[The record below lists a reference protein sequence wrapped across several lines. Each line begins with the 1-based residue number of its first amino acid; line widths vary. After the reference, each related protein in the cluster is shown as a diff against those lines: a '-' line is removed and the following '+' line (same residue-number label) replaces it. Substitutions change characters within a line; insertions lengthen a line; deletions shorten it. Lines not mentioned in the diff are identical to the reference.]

1 MNAMT
6 CEEVQE
12 QLDLLAAGE
21 CDPPTK
27 DALEQH
33 LGACPACSASYAQ
46 SQRLLGLLDLHWN
59 DQAVERLRQRIE
71 QQARPAHQK
80 SGSQAQL
87 GNQSRNQLGN
97 QSRIQ
102 FGNQRRVRPFI
113 RQAVAVAALFLI
125 AVGLMLWAPIW
136 DTDRKGSEPALA
148 LLVHARKE
156 IQAPEPDKHQ
166 ELVKGHAAEKVAII
180 ALGSRGGAMFRRE
193 LDQAQRAGKLPL
205 PPEISLELVLVNTGK
220 RPVEVR
226 LGEET
231 PTLSL
236 ELTGDGVVRMSAPK
250 AQKPEEPDFLR
261 TQALQLEPGK
271 KHILHIDRL
280 IAGSRGNLEYI
291 YLTEPGE
298 YTLTATLRLTADGN
312 VVTVTGTPVRIK
324 VRN

>member
-33 LGACPACSASYAQ
+33 LGVCPACSASYAQ

-59 DQAVERLRQRIE
+59 DQGVERLRQRIE

-80 SGSQAQL
+80 SGSQT
-87 GNQSRNQLGN
+87 
-97 QSRIQ
+97 Q

-113 RQAVAVAALFLI
+113 HRSVAVAALFLI

-136 DTDRKGSEPALA
+136 DTDRRGSGPALA

-156 IQAPEPDKHQ
+156 IQAPELDKHQ
-166 ELVKGHAAEKVAII
+166 ELVKGHAAQKVMVIPLA
-180 ALGSRGGAMFRRE
+180 ARGGAAFRRE
-193 LDQAQRAGKLPL
+193 LDQAQRDGRLPL
-205 PPEISLELVLVNTGK
+205 PSEISLELVLVNTGK

-226 LGEET
+226 LGDET

-250 AQKPEEPDFLR
+250 AQKQEEPDFLR

-271 KHILHIDRL
+271 KHIFHIDRL

-298 YTLTATLRLTADGN
+298 YTLTASLRLTADGH
-312 VVTVTGTPVRIK
+312 VVTVTGTPLRIK

>member
-6 CEEVQE
+6 CEEVQD

-46 SQRLLGLLDLHWN
+46 SQRLLGLLDIHWN
-59 DQAVERLRQRIE
+59 DRGVERLRQRIE
-71 QQARPAHQK
+71 QQARPAPQQPGQQP
-80 SGSQAQL
+80 GSQT
-87 GNQSRNQLGN
+87 
-97 QSRIQ
+97 Q
-102 FGNQRRVRPFI
+102 FGNQSQTQFGNRGRIRPFI
-113 RQAVAVAALFLI
+113 HRSIAVAALFLI

-136 DTDRKGSEPALA
+136 DPDRKGSEPALA

-156 IQAPEPDKHQ
+156 IQAPEPEKHQ
-166 ELVKGHAAEKVAII
+166 DLAKGQASEKVAIV
-180 ALGSRGGAMFRRE
+180 ALASRGGAMFRSE

-205 PPEISLELVLVNTGK
+205 PPAISLELVLVNNGN
-220 RPVEVR
+220 RPLEVR
-226 LGEET
+226 LGEEK

-236 ELTGDGVVRMSAPK
+236 EVAGDGVVRMSAPK
-250 AQKPEEPDFLR
+250 AQEKEEPEFLR
-261 TQALQLEPGK
+261 TQALQLDAGK
-271 KHILHIDRL
+271 KHTFHIDRL

-298 YTLTATLRLTADGN
+298 NTLTASLRLTADGQ
-312 VVTVTGTPVRIK
+312 VVTVTGAPVRIK
-324 VRN
+324 VRK

>member
-33 LGACPACSASYAQ
+33 LGACSACSASYAQ
-46 SQRLLGLLDLHWN
+46 SQRLFGLLDLHWN
-59 DQAVERLRQRIE
+59 DQGVERLRQRIE
-71 QQARPAHQK
+71 QQARPSHQK
-80 SGSQAQL
+80 PGSQAQL
-87 GNQSRNQLGN
+87 RN

-113 RQAVAVAALFLI
+113 HRSVAVAALFLI

-148 LLVHARKE
+148 LLVHTRKDFP
-156 IQAPEPDKHQ
+156 APEADKHQ
-166 ELVKGHAAEKVAII
+166 ELAKGHAAQKVMVIPLA
-180 ALGSRGGAMFRRE
+180 ARGGAAFRRE
-193 LDQAQRAGKLPL
+193 LDQAKRDGKLP
-205 PPEISLELVLVNTGK
+205 PPPAISLELVLVNTGK
-220 RPVEVR
+220 RPVEMRV
-226 LGEET
+226 GDEAS
-231 PTLSL
+231 TLSL
-236 ELTGDGVVRMSAPK
+236 DIPEDGVIRIKVPQTQR
-250 AQKPEEPDFLR
+250 PEEPEFMR
-261 TQALQLEPGK
+261 PQALQLDPGK
-271 KHILHIDRL
+271 QHVLHIDRL
-280 IAGSRGNLEYI
+280 IAGWRGNLEYI

-298 YTLTATLRLTADGN
+298 YTLTASLRLTVDGH
-312 VVTVTGTPVRIK
+312 VVTVTGTQVRIK